1 MLFSDNQ
8 CFVVRGSKKYLQLK
22 KNVYFCTLKPKYIM
36 SHKTAIRLY
45 EIASYVL
52 ILGATAVY
60 FMLKDSPMRL
70 SLTMMLVAVAIAMR
84 WMMERH
90 RSKAAEEEI
99 DQLNAD
105 LRRLTQL
112 LAEEK
117 KKNNNQ

>member
-1 MLFSDNQ
+1 MHH
-8 CFVVRGSKKYLQLK
+8 SKKYLQLK
-22 KNVYFCTLKPKYIM
+22 KNVYFCTLKSKYIM

-60 FMLKDSPMRL
+60 FMLKESPMRL

-90 RSKAAEEEI
+90 RSKAA